1 MKRVIVPFFIAHQG
15 CPHHCVFCDQRA
27 ISGRSGSLPTSAELV
42 RAVRAWRQS
51 AKAAAVDVAFYGG
64 SFTALP
70 TEVQEQLLAP
80 LQPLRESG
88 EVRAI
93 RVSTRPDALDRTIVQ
108 TLRGAGVT
116 LVELGIQS
124 MDDSVLTRAGRG
136 HLAAHVEEAF
146 QLLQSGGMGVG
157 AQLMPGLPGDSP
169 DGAIE
174 SLRRLLPLRPEMLRI
189 YPAVVLKGT
198 ELARLYQTGGYRPL
212 SLEAAVNICKVML
225 QMAAIAGIPV
235 IRAGLQPTDDLT
247 TAGQVLAG
255 PYHPAFRQLAE
266 GERWFDLLRLLCA
279 GFRGDDELEIS
290 VAPARLSDV
299 VGQKRINVRRIEEM
313 YSLRLRRLHGDP
325 SLGND
330 EMIIKG
336 RTSTTNANLI
346 KDLRY
351 NSSMYAVKER
361 A

>member
-27 ISGRSGSLPTSAELV
+27 ITGRSGRLPTPAELV
-42 RAVRAWRQS
+42 RTVREWRQS
-51 AKAAAVDVAFYGG
+51 AGVAAVDVAFYGG

-70 TEVQEQLLAP
+70 TDVQARLLAP
-80 LQPLRESG
+80 LQPLRTSG

-93 RVSTRPDALDRTIVQ
+93 RVSTRPDALDRSIVQ
-108 TLRGAGVT
+108 SLREAGVT

-124 MDDSVLTRAGRG
+124 MDDSILTRAGRG

-146 QLLQSGGMGVG
+146 GLLQSGGMDVG

-169 DGAIE
+169 ERAID
-174 SLRRLLPLRPEMLRI
+174 SLRRLLPLRPVMLRI
-189 YPAVVLKGT
+189 YPAVVLEGT
-198 ELARLYQTGGYRPL
+198 ELARLYRIGGYRPL
-212 SLEAAVNICKVML
+212 SLEAAVEICKVML

-247 TAGQVLAG
+247 AAGKVLAG

-266 GERWFDLLRLLCA
+266 GERWFDLLHLLCA

-290 VAPARLSDV
+290 VASARLSDV
-299 VGQKRINVRRIEEM
+299 VGQKRINFRRIEGI
-313 YSLRLRRLHGDP
+313 YPLRLRLHGDP

-330 EMIIKG
+330 DVSIKG
-336 RTSTTNANLI
+336 RLSITNANLL

-351 NSSMYAVKER
+351 NSSMHAVKEI